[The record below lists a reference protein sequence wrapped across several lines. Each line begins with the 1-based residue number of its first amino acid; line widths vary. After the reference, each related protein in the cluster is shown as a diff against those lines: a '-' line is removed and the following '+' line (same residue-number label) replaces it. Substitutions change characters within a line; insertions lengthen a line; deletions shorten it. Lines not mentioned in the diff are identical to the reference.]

1 MTSGYKNL
9 PYRKNVGLMIIN
21 SQKKIFMGQRIAE
34 KAWQM
39 PQGGIDT
46 GETPDQAAYRELR
59 EETGITK
66 EKVSKISSSKT
77 WITYNFPDELIPQ
90 LWNGKYKGQI
100 QKWFL
105 LNFTGNDTDININTA
120 EREFSQWCW
129 TDESNLLKMIVPF
142 KQAVYLEVINEFKSK
157 IKSLE

>member
-1 MTSGYKNL
+1 
-9 PYRKNVGLMIIN
+9 MIIN

-46 GETPDQAAYRELR
+46 GEPPDQAAYRELR

-66 EKVSKISSSKT
+66 EKVIKISSSKT